1 MKKLMMML
9 AASVMAIAANAAV
22 ANWNSGTITLPNS
35 ATATTGDV
43 TGYLFVLTASEYA
56 SLSSSADVWTTY
68 GSSLASADAVVE
80 SGMMGTIKLTDN
92 TIAYAAGSTAYAAII
107 YTTTVDGKDY
117 YNANF
122 GSVAFTS
129 ASNKNVSNMAT
140 TGGQG
145 ATGWTAAV
153 PEPTSGLL
161 MLVGLA
167 GLALRR
173 RRA

>member
-1 MKKLMMML
+1 MKKLIVML
-9 AASVMAIAANAAV
+9 VASAMAVVANAAA
-22 ANWNSGTITLPNS
+22 ANWNSGTLTLPS
-35 ATATTGDV
+35 GVTATTGDV
-43 TGYLFVLTASEYA
+43 TGYLFVLNATEYA
-56 SLSSSADVWTTY
+56 SLTSAADVWTTY
-68 GSSLASADAVVE
+68 GSSLGTADAAVE
-80 SGMMGTIKLTDN
+80 SGLMGTIKLTDS
-92 TIAYAAGSTAYAAII
+92 TTSYAAGDTAYAAVI

-117 YNANF
+117 YIANY

-129 ASNKNVSNMAT
+129 ASNKNVANMAT
-140 TGGQG
+140 SGGAG